1 MRPAH
6 ILDGDLFY
14 SKSIDLNINITLKIP
29 LLQYLN
35 WCLTKE
41 LGSEAWVDAK
51 LIARA
56 CL

>member
-1 MRPAH
+1 M
-6 ILDGDLFY
+6 DGDLFY
-14 SKSIDLNINITLKIP
+14 SKSIDLNVNITLKIP

-41 LGSEAWVDAK
+41 LGSEAWVDAQ